1 MLVNNLKIAWR
12 NITKN
17 KFYSS
22 IKIGGFA
29 FSIAICILI
38 VLYIKHETSYNKFYP
53 TMDRVYRLIVQAPQ
67 GNKIN
72 RWVSL
77 SAPGAAA
84 LKEEIPAIEN
94 SGRILPN
101 PQFGAGS
108 NQLSI
113 NGLPDSHYD
122 NGFVYIDQS
131 ILDMF
136 PSPMLYGQLQH
147 ALDKPNTIVLTKS
160 KALKYFKGNPIGQ
173 QIYLN
178 NNKSKAFTITGVI
191 DDISSNSTLSG
202 YSFFIS
208 LAGEPFYPGEQN
220 KWTSNNYTIYVKLTP
235 QANIDLV
242 EKEINKI
249 YITGH
254 YIPELIKAGRKIG
267 PIVHQIKISL
277 QNALDIHLHSS
288 DIEDDQVST
297 LNRGDIRMVWTFASV
312 ALFILLIA
320 CINFVNLSTA
330 NATTRAKEIGIRKTI
345 GSNRKSLISQF
356 MTEALSY
363 SFISLFAGVVIVH
376 LLLPL
381 FNNIAHKAIEIPWF
395 NWYFI
400 PGLIISAII
409 IGGIAGT
416 YPALYL
422 SGFRPIAALK
432 NKLVS
437 NANPSL
443 LRNGLVI
450 FQFSTSIILIVGALI
465 SHQQIQYMLQK
476 DLGFNKDQVIVL
488 RGLNVMNDQ
497 LGYLKNE
504 LTSIPTV
511 SHVSIS
517 DYLPVPIDGTKR
529 NGNAFWLDGKRE
541 LNLATQGQFWRVDQD
556 YLPTFEIE
564 LAEGRNFNP
573 QIASD
578 STGIIVNKQMI
589 KELGIKNPIG
599 AKITNGETWTILGVV
614 DDFIFESLKGEG
626 TAPVGLVLG
635 NSPSLLTIKVKP
647 QHMDQTLAAITKVW
661 DQLSP
666 NQKINYSFMD
676 ESFEILYQD
685 VERTKNIF
693 TCFAVV
699 AILIASLG
707 LFGLVTYITQ
717 QRTKEIGV
725 RKVLGASNM
734 RLLKL
739 LSEDFMK
746 LVFVAIVIATPI
758 AWWAMNHWLEDFN
771 YHIDISWIYFIV
783 AGGCAVL
790 IALATISLQTLKV
803 IHTNPVESLRNE

>member
-1 MLVNNLKIAWR
+1 MLINNLKIAWR
-12 NITKN
+12 NIIKN

-29 FSIAICILI
+29 FSIAICVLI
-38 VLYIKHETSYNKFYP
+38 VLYIKHEISYNKFYP
-53 TMDRVYRLIVQAPQ
+53 AMDRVYRLIVQAPD

-113 NGLPDSHYD
+113 NNLPDSHYD
-122 NGFVYIDQS
+122 DGFVYIDQS

-136 PSPMLYGQLQH
+136 PVPMQYGQLKH
-147 ALDKPNTIVLTKS
+147 ALDMPNSLVLTKS
-160 KALKYFKGNPIGQ
+160 KAAKYFKGNPIGQ

-178 NNKSKAFTITGVI
+178 NNKSKAYTITGVI
-191 DDISSNSTLSG
+191 DDIPSNSTLAG
-202 YSFFIS
+202 YGFFMS

-220 KWTSNNYTIYVKLTP
+220 KWTSNNYTIYVKLNP
-235 QANIDLV
+235 HANISLL

-249 YITGH
+249 YIQDH
-254 YIPELIKAGRKIG
+254 YIPELIKAGRKVG
-267 PIVHQIKISL
+267 PIVHQIRISL
-277 QNALDIHLHSS
+277 QNALDIHLYSS
-288 DIEDDQVST
+288 NIEDDQVST
-297 LNRGDIRMVWTFASV
+297 LNRGDIGMVWTFAAI

-320 CINFVNLSTA
+320 CINFINLSTA

-345 GSNRKSLISQF
+345 GSDRKSLISQF

-363 SFISLFAGVVIVH
+363 SFISLLVAVLIIH

-381 FNNIAHKAIEIPWF
+381 FNNIAHKSIEIPWLT
-395 NWYFI
+395 WYFA
-400 PGLIISAII
+400 PTLLISSIL
-409 IGGIAGT
+409 IGGVAGV

-432 NKLVS
+432 NKLVG
-437 NANPSL
+437 NAHSSI
-443 LRNGLVI
+443 LRNGLII

-465 SHQQIQYMLQK
+465 SNQQIQYILQK

-488 RGLNVMNDQ
+488 RGLNIIGNE
-497 LGYLKNE
+497 LGALKNE
-504 LTSIPTV
+504 LAKIPSID
-511 SHVSIS
+511 HVSIS
-517 DYLPVPIDGTKR
+517 DYIPVPLDGAKR

-541 LNLATQGQFWRVDQD
+541 LDLAIQGQFWRVDQD
-556 YLPTFEIE
+556 YLSTFEIE
-564 LAEGRNFNP
+564 LLEGRNFNP

-578 STGIIVNKQMI
+578 SMGIIVNKQMV
-589 KELGIKNPIG
+589 KELGIEHPIG
-599 AKITNGETWTILGVV
+599 AKITNGDTWTILGVM

-626 TAPVGLVLG
+626 VAPVGLVLRD
-635 NSPSLLTIKVKP
+635 SPSLLAVKIKP
-647 QHMDQTLAAITKVW
+647 QEIDQTLGAITKVW
-661 DQLSP
+661 DQFSP
-666 NQKINYSFMD
+666 HQKINYSFMD
-676 ESFEILYQD
+676 EGFEALYQD

-693 TCFAVV
+693 SCFAVV
-699 AILIASLG
+699 AIFIASLG

-725 RKVLGASNM
+725 RKILGASDM

-746 LVFVAIVIATPI
+746 LVLFAILIATPI
-758 AWWAMNHWLEDFN
+758 AWWAMNRWLTDFN
-771 YHIDISWIYFIV
+771 YRIEISWIYFVV
-783 AGGCAVL
+783 AGGCAIL
-790 IALATISLQTLKV
+790 IALATIGLQTMKV
-803 IHTNPVESLRNE
+803 IRTNPVDSLRDE

>member
-1 MLVNNLKIAWR
+1 MLVNNLKIALR
-12 NITKN
+12 NISKN

-29 FSIAICILI
+29 FSIAICVLI
-38 VLYIKHETSYNKFYP
+38 VLYIKHEISYNKSYP
-53 TMDRVYRLIVQAPQ
+53 SMDRVYRLIVQAPE

-77 SAPGAAA
+77 SAPGART

-101 PQFGAGS
+101 PQLGAGS

-113 NGLPDSHYD
+113 NNLPDSHYD
-122 NGFVYIDQS
+122 DGFVYIDQS

-136 PSPMLYGQLQH
+136 PSSMQYGQLRH

-191 DDISSNSTLSG
+191 DDIPSNSTLSG
-202 YSFFIS
+202 YGFFMS
-208 LAGEPFYPGEQN
+208 LAGEPFHPGEQN
-220 KWTSNNYTIYVKLTP
+220 KWTSNNYTIYIKLTP

-356 MTEALSY
+356 MTEALCY
-363 SFISLFAGVVIVH
+363 SFISLFLAILIAH
-376 LLLPL
+376 LLLPV
-381 FNNIAHKAIEIPWF
+381 FNNIAHKSIEIPWF
-395 NWYFI
+395 TWYFT
-400 PGLIISAII
+400 PYLLISAII
-409 IGGIAGT
+409 IGSIAGT

-422 SGFRPIAALK
+422 SGFRPITALK
-432 NKLVS
+432 NKLVN

-488 RGLNVMNDQ
+488 RGLNVIGDQ
-497 LGYLKNE
+497 LGPFKNE
-504 LTSIPTV
+504 LTSIPSV
-511 SHVSIS
+511 SHISVS
-517 DYLPVPIDGTKR
+517 DYLPVPIDGAKR
-529 NGNAFWLDGKRE
+529 NGNAFWLDGRRE
-541 LNLATQGQFWRVDQD
+541 LDLATQGQFWRVDQE
-556 YLPTFEIE
+556 YLATFEIE
-564 LAEGRNFNP
+564 MAEGRNFNA

-578 STGIIVNKQMI
+578 SMGIIVNKQMV
-589 KELGIKNPIG
+589 KEMGIKNPIG
-599 AKITNGETWTILGVV
+599 TKITNGETWTILGVI

-626 TAPVGLVLG
+626 TAPVGLVLRD
-635 NSPSLLTIKVKP
+635 SPSLLSIKVKP
-647 QHMDQTLAAITKVW
+647 QHMDETLNAIAKVW
-661 DQLSP
+661 DQFSP

-676 ESFEILYQD
+676 ESFKILYQD

-699 AILIASLG
+699 AIFIASLG

-725 RKVLGASNM
+725 RKVLGASDM

-746 LVFVAIVIATPI
+746 LVFFAIVIATPI
-758 AWWAMNHWLEDFN
+758 AWWAMNTWLADFN
-771 YHIDISWIYFIV
+771 YRIDIGWIYFII
-783 AGGCAVL
+783 AGGCAIL

>member
-1 MLVNNLKIAWR
+1 MLINNLKIAWR

-29 FSIAICILI
+29 FSIAICVLI
-38 VLYIKHETSYNKFYP
+38 VLYIKHELSYNRSYP
-53 TMDRVYRLIVQAPQ
+53 SMDRVYRLIVQAPE

-77 SAPGAAA
+77 SAPGART
-84 LKEEIPAIEN
+84 LKEEIPAIET

-101 PQFGAGS
+101 PQLGAGS

-113 NGLPDSHYD
+113 NNLPDSHYD
-122 NGFVYIDQS
+122 DGFVYIDQS
-131 ILDMF
+131 IFDMF
-136 PSPMLYGQLQH
+136 PSSMQYGQLHH

-160 KALKYFKGNPIGQ
+160 KALKYFKGDPIGQ

-178 NNKSKAFTITGVI
+178 NNKSKAYTITAVI
-191 DDISSNSTLSG
+191 DDIPSNSTLSG
-202 YSFFIS
+202 YGFFMS

-235 QANIDLV
+235 KADIDLV

-267 PIVHQIKISL
+267 PIVHQIKINL

-288 DIEDDQVST
+288 DVEDDQVST

-345 GSNRKSLISQF
+345 GSSRKSLISQF

-363 SFISLFAGVVIVH
+363 SFISLFLAILIAY

-381 FNNIAHKAIEIPWF
+381 FNKIAHQSIEIPWLT
-395 NWYFI
+395 WYFI
-400 PGLIISAII
+400 PSLILAAIV

-432 NKLVS
+432 NKLVN

-450 FQFSTSIILIVGALI
+450 FQFTTSIILIVGALI
-465 SHQQIQYMLQK
+465 SHQQIQHIMQK
-476 DLGFNKDQVIVL
+476 DLGFSKDQVIVL
-488 RGLNVMNDQ
+488 RGLNVIGNR
-497 LGYLKNE
+497 LGPFKNE

-511 SHVSIS
+511 SRVSIS
-517 DYLPVPIDGTKR
+517 DYLPVPIDGSKR
-529 NGNAFWLDGKRE
+529 NGNPFWIDGKRE
-541 LNLATQGQFWRVDQD
+541 LDLAIQGQLWRVDQD
-556 YLPTFEIE
+556 YLTTFEIK
-564 LAEGRNFNP
+564 LTEGRNFNP
-573 QIASD
+573 QLASD
-578 STGIIVNKQMI
+578 STGILVNKQMV

-599 AKITNGETWTILGVV
+599 TKITNGETWTILGVV

-626 TAPVGLVLG
+626 TAPIGLVLRD
-635 NSPSLLTIKVKP
+635 SPSLLAIKVKP
-647 QHMDQTLAAITKVW
+647 QHMDETLSAITKVW
-661 DQLSP
+661 DQFSP

-676 ESFEILYQD
+676 EGFEALYQD

-693 TCFAVV
+693 TCFAIV
-699 AILIASLG
+699 AIFIASLG

-725 RKVLGASNM
+725 RKVLGASNV

-739 LSEDFMK
+739 LSEDFMI
-746 LVFVAIVIATPI
+746 LVLLAIVIATPI
-758 AWWAMNHWLEDFN
+758 GWWAMNQWLADFN
-771 YHIDISWIYFIV
+771 YRINITWIYFIV
-783 AGGCAVL
+783 AGGSAIL

-803 IHTNPVESLRNE
+803 IRTNPVESLRNE